1 MTIERKS
8 TQSVSRFKLIRFRE
22 KVAGTFVGTGNQI
35 SLTRKKYTIGSSPR
49 CDIILRE
56 ENVEERHT
64 TLFVEIEEVSII
76 DLDSINGTLVNN
88 QRISGKKQLFHMDE
102 IKVGQSRF
110 LFVDNS
116 FPFDSDLLEDF
127 FDENLPSIKSDLEY
141 TLKREHL
148 TKINDKTKK
157 APDIE
162 GLTDSFL
169 QILEEIVSG
178 YSLPELLEKILDFL
192 FQKFPADRGF
202 ILLLDPQSQQLLPVA
217 TRSNIRQ
224 GEKSRLAISKTLLNR
239 VWKEREALLICDMGG
254 LKTTERSKSIMF
266 HGFTSILIA
275 PLIFSDEFLGILQ
288 IDTIDHKRQLSED
301 DLYKMQAYCHVA
313 ALAIGNTRLQEK
325 LWEEKHVR
333 QTLSRYLPRKLID
346 QVITNENLIPPE
358 GAHWN
363 VAVFFADIRGFS
375 KMTGRLPAA
384 DVIEILNEY
393 YSEVSDC
400 IFEHSGMIS
409 QFVGDEVMAIF
420 GGPWISDKDFNPAEA
435 AVQAARDVIRQI
447 CRMNVERHEAGKE
460 TIFVGVGV
468 DYGRVLMGNLGS
480 TKKFEFTAVGN
491 TVVIANRLCS
501 AAKESQILVTDR
513 VTQNLKKDM
522 TMEKM
527 PPTIAK
533 NVKDPIETYRI
544 FWNR

>member
-1 MTIERKS
+1 MSEKKAKTKDN
-8 TQSVSRFKLIRFRE
+8 RFKLIRFRA

-35 SLTRKKYTIGSSPR
+35 PLLKKKYAIGKSPR

-56 ENVEERHT
+56 TNVDERHATLFLDVEEA
-64 TLFVEIEEVSII
+64 SIV

-88 QRISGKKQLFHMDE
+88 QKVQGRKRLFHMDE
-102 IKVGQSRF
+102 IKIGNTRF

-116 FPFDSDLLEDF
+116 FPFDSHLLEDF
-127 FDENLPSIKSDLEY
+127 FDENLPTIKGDLEY
-141 TLKREHL
+141 TLQRETMIGPDHKL
-148 TKINDKTKK
+148 KKTKQY
-157 APDIE
+157 E
-162 GLTDSFL
+162 GLSDSLL
-169 QILEEIVSG
+169 QILEKIVSG
-178 YSLPELLEKILDFL
+178 YSLPELLERILDFL
-192 FQKFPADRGF
+192 FEQFPADRGF

-217 TRSNIRQ
+217 TRSSVKE
-224 GEKSRLAISKTLLNR
+224 GTKTRLAISKTLLNR
-239 VWKEREALLICDMGG
+239 VWKERESLLICDMGG
-254 LKTTERSKSIMF
+254 LNTAERSKSIMF
-266 HGFTSILIA
+266 HGFTSVLVA
-275 PLIFSDEFLGILQ
+275 PLIFNDEFMGVLQ
-288 IDTIDHKRQLSED
+288 LDTIDNKRQLSEN
-301 DLYKMQAYCHVA
+301 DLVKMQACCHAA

-346 QVITNENLIPPE
+346 QVISNENLIPPE
-358 GAHWN
+358 GTHWN
-363 VAVFFADIRGFS
+363 VACFFADIRGFS

-384 DVIEILNEY
+384 EVIEILNEY

-420 GGPWISDKDFNPAEA
+420 GGPWVSEEGYNPAES

-460 TIFVGVGV
+460 TIFVGIGI
-468 DYGRVLMGNLGS
+468 DFGRVLIGNLGT
-480 TKKFEFTAVGN
+480 TKKFEFTAIGN

-501 AAKESQILVTDR
+501 AAKESQILVTNR
-513 VTQNLKKDM
+513 VVESLDKKF
-522 TMEKM
+522 TMEKI
-527 PPTIAK
+527 PPVVAK